1 MKEILKRLTAI
12 ALTVCIGFVMS
23 GCSGKY
29 NEDDYIGKTSQEI
42 IEQFG
47 EFDCV
52 TAPPDENGL
61 YRNCKCGY
69 TIEESEQGFL
79 GSSEEVLLFIS
90 FDENG
95 VAQSCSE
102 GNRPG
107 G

>member
-1 MKEILKRLTAI
+1 MKRVSRILTAVLLAI
-12 ALTVCIGFVMS
+12 CVGCIMS
-23 GCSGKY
+23 GCEKY
-29 NEDDYIGKTSQEI
+29 DEDDYIGKTSQEI

-47 EFDCV
+47 EFDYAP
-52 TAPPDENGL
+52 TPPDNNGI
-61 YRNCKCGY
+61 YKNCRCGY

-79 GSSEEVLLFIS
+79 GRSEEVLLFIS